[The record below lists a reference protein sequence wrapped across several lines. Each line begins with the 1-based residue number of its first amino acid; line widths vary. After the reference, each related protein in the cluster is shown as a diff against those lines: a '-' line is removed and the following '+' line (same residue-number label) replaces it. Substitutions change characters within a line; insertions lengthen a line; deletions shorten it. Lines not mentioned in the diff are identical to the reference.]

1 MTLHLGLEACA
12 LSKHET
18 VRSGPSLRKKNV
30 EGRLYTDTHHM
41 GRKPP
46 PKPKLKSDV
55 LGQFQTLNG
64 SATYIR
70 FGEED
75 IILKVEDSI

>member
-1 MTLHLGLEACA
+1 M
-12 LSKHET
+12 
-18 VRSGPSLRKKNV
+18 LRAGYTQIPIIW
-30 EGRLYTDTHHM
+30 EGN
-41 GRKPP
+41 PP